1 MHFSPLLTWSVLAI
15 LYLII
20 VGLGGPV
27 GILLWP
33 AVVVHAIIAVLLL
46 PTIRQNG

>member
-1 MHFSPLLTWSVLAI
+1 M

-20 VGLGGPV
+20 VGLGGSV

-33 AVVVHAIIAVLLL
+33 AVVVHAIIVVLLL
-46 PTIRQNG
+46 RTIRQDG